1 MKYALLSLTPLVIGS
16 AAALFRSIWIEP
28 TSDPTRIA
36 TLALQL
42 SALTYALVI
51 ALGVPA
57 YALVRRF
64 GLRAAWQVTL
74 IGAVLGA
81 MSGVV
86 LPALV
91 GETNAK
97 YFFSGLYPYALE
109 YAAFG
114 AITAFVAWWLVLRP
128 AHK

>member
-28 TSDPTRIA
+28 T